1 MQTTLVI
8 GATDRGKTTLV
19 ATWARA
25 LAAENAATFI
35 LDADT
40 GQSEIGPP
48 GCVGLARAQ
57 AGVERL
63 SDLKPEASFFVGA
76 LTPSAAAL
84 EHVLAVRR
92 AADTACALGAER
104 LLIDTPGWVHGPGA
118 RRWLAAL
125 TQSLLPG
132 TVAGV
137 GTPGELAG
145 LLKLLQA
152 SSGATIENVA
162 PPEGVSRKSPGLR
175 ATRRVLK
182 LSKALSGSRDLALP
196 LDSLSTLGATLGTG
210 TPLPPELLRWCSAAL
225 KMPVAHAEQSEGV
238 LSVYVSGPLRSG
250 WESLTSPVAYHF
262 KAKSVRV
269 FPLRSHEGVLLGLH
283 DGAGK
288 LLGIG
293 RFAGLDT
300 ERGELQVTTPLLESQ
315 VERLALVAF
324 GRFRC
329 APDGSEIQDLKP
341 GEL

>member
-19 ATWARA
+19 SQWARA
-25 LAAENAATFI
+25 LAADSSTFV

-76 LTPSAAAL
+76 LTPSPAAL

-92 AADTACALGAER
+92 AADTARALGAER
-104 LLIDTPGWVHGPGA
+104 LLIDTPGWIYGPGA

-125 TQSLLPG
+125 AQSLLPA

-137 GTPGELAG
+137 GVPGELDG

-152 SSGATIENVA
+152 SSGATIENVL
-162 PPEGVSRKSPGLR
+162 PPEGVGRKPPGLR
-175 ATRRVLK
+175 ATRRVMR
-182 LSKALSGSRDLALP
+182 LSKALSGSRELALP
-196 LDSLSTLGATLGTG
+196 LDALSTLGATLGTG
-210 TPLPPELLRWCSAAL
+210 TPLPPELLRWSSAAL
-225 KMPVAHAEQSEGV
+225 KMPVAHTEQSEGV
-238 LSVYVSGPLRSG
+238 LSIYVSGPLRSG

-269 FPLRSHEGVLLGLH
+269 FSLHSHDGVLLGLQ
-283 DGAGK
+283 DGTGK

-300 ERGELQVTTPLLESQ
+300 ERGELLVTTPLLESQ
-315 VERLALVAF
+315 VERIALIAF
-324 GRFRC
+324 GRIRC